1 MLAYCQLS
9 VVKGHYGLL
18 FNPSSSVLIFCQST
32 TFAVCTKSIVRQKG
46 PKIRKEKKI
55 SVHRLILCQTSIQ
68 LINIFDSPKK
78 KKKLINIS
86 KFFKVLIW
94 GKKSSQE
101 KVFPNNATYKIFYN
115 TFHNSWVNTFFL
127 VFILSEHTIDIF
139 FLPTTSNSV
148 KFFVYFYFVFVDVIS
163 LSI

>member
-1 MLAYCQLS
+1 MS
-9 VVKGHYGLL
+9 IVKGHYGLL

-46 PKIRKEKKI
+46 PKIKKEKRI
-55 SVHRLILCQTSIQ
+55 SVHHLILCQTSIQ
-68 LINIFDSPKK
+68 LINIYK
-78 KKKLINIS
+78 I
-86 KFFKVLIW
+86 FKVLIW

-101 KVFPNNATYKIFYN
+101 KVFPNNDTYKKFYN
-115 TFHNSWVNTFFL
+115 TFHNNWVNMFFSSFHL
-127 VFILSEHTIDIF
+127 IWAYHWYI

-148 KFFVYFYFVFVDVIS
+148 KFFVYFYFVFVDFIS